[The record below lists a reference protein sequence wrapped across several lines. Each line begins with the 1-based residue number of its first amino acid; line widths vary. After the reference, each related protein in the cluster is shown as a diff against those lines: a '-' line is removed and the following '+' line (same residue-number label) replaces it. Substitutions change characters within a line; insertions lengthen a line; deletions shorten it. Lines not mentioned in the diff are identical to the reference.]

1 MMRPNKIVFGG
12 GVVSERFLKMVRT
25 HFKKLL
31 NDYVSVGNLDEYL
44 VMPLA
49 KDNGSATVG
58 NFALALKALVE

>member
-1 MMRPNKIVFGG
+1 
-12 GVVSERFLKMVRT
+12 MVRA
-25 HFKKLL
+25 HFKKLM

-58 NFALALKALVE
+58 NFALALKELVE